1 MTRRIATEAEVDV
14 DSLVSSLDVVA
25 QVGLLTGGAYWTT
38 RPAPTVGLRS
48 MVLSDGPLGVRGQW
62 WDEDP
67 SATLPSPT
75 GWAATWDE
83 SLVARLGG
91 LLAAEARRKQV
102 DVLLGPTVNLQ
113 RSPVAGRHFEYLS
126 EDPLLSGRIGVACVR
141 GLQSAGV
148 AGTAKHYVAN
158 DSETKRFTVDVRID
172 ERTLREVY
180 LAPFEQLVVDGGVWV
195 VMVAY
200 NAVNGVTMTDN
211 PLLTDP
217 LLTEWGFDGVVVS
230 DWSATRSTTASAL
243 AGMGLVMPGPDG
255 PWNAGLLAAVRDDAV
270 PRVVVADRARR
281 LLRLA
286 GRVGALAQP
295 DPLAAPAPQAGE
307 DAPALLREAAAAA
320 MVLVRNEGDTLPLP
334 RRSLRRIAVLGPNAA
349 QPAVQGG
356 GSVGVTPPYVISPLA
371 GLRAALDAGVEVTSA
386 VGVHHAEGLRPVTS
400 ELVTCSG
407 CGEPGLA
414 VRYLSP
420 TGADHVEHR
429 KVGQLIWFGEQV
441 PHGSTVEV
449 SARFRAPVTGQWRF
463 GLTGTGPSVL
473 TVGGERVIDEVVRPD
488 NDGFAASFLDPPQRS
503 VARDLVAGAEVDL
516 VLTHEPAPELNFA
529 KLVLGVQA
537 PRRPD
542 ESARAVDAARTADAA
557 IVVVGTNER
566 IETEGRD
573 RTTLALPPGQDEL
586 VRAVAEVNARTV
598 VVVNAGAPVAM
609 PWRDEVAAV
618 LLAWFP
624 GQEFGNALADVL
636 LGDVEPGGRLPNT
649 WAARDE
655 DVPVWGTRPVDGRL
669 DYVEGLHVGYRAW
682 LRSGATPAYPFG
694 FGLGYTS
701 WSYEAVDLPATTPA
715 GRDVSVVVRLRNTGR
730 RPGKEVVQVY
740 LSRPGSAVDRPVLW
754 LGGFGTV
761 QAEPGQEV
769 VARVRIAARAFQHWS
784 TTDRSWQTEPGA
796 FELKVGRCVAELPL
810 AHVVTVTA

>member
-1 MTRRIATEAEVDV
+1 MRRLVATEPESDV
-14 DSLVSSLDVVA
+14 DSLVSSLDVA
-25 QVGLLTGGAYWTT
+25 TQVDLLTGATYWTT
-38 RPAPTVGLRS
+38 RAAPTVGLRS

-83 SLVARLGG
+83 PLVARLGG
-91 LLAAEARRKQV
+91 LLAAEARRKGV

-113 RSPVAGRHFEYLS
+113 RSPRAGRHFEYLS
-126 EDPLLSGRIGVACVR
+126 EDPLLTGRIGVACVR

-158 DSETKRFTVDVRID
+158 DSETNRFTVDVRID

-195 VMVAY
+195 VMAAY
-200 NAVNGVTMTDN
+200 NGVNGGTMTDSR
-211 PLLTDP
+211 LLTDP

-243 AGMGLVMPGPDG
+243 AGMGLVMPGPGG
-255 PWNAGLLAAVRDDAV
+255 PWRAGLLAAVRAGAV
-270 PRVVVADRARR
+270 PRAVVADKVGR

-286 GRVGALAQP
+286 GRVGASAR
-295 DPLAAPAPQAGE
+295 PAPPAPHCGE
-307 DAPALLREAAAAA
+307 DSAALLREAAAAA
-320 MVLVRNEGDTLPLP
+320 MVMVRNDGDTLPL
-334 RRSLRRIAVLGPNAA
+334 RRSSLRRVAVLGPNAA
-349 QPAVQGG
+349 EPAVQGG
-356 GSVGVTPPYVISPLA
+356 GSVGVTPPYITSPLD
-371 GLRAALDAGVEVTSA
+371 GLRAALGAGIEVRSA
-386 VGVHHAEGLRPVTS
+386 VGVHHADGLRPLSS
-400 ELVTCSG
+400 ESVTCPR

-414 VRYLSP
+414 VRYLSS
-420 TGADHVEHR
+420 TGGEHVEHR
-429 KVGQLIWFGEQV
+429 RVGRLIWFGEQV

-449 SARFRAPVTGQWRF
+449 SARFRAPMTGQWRF
-463 GLTGTGPSVL
+463 GFTGTGPSAL
-473 TVGGERVIDEVVRPD
+473 SVGGERVIDEVVHPD

-503 VARDLVAGAEVDL
+503 ITRDLAAGAEVDL

-542 ESARAVDAARTADAA
+542 ESARAVDAARDADAA

-586 VRAVAEVNARTV
+586 VRSVARVNARTV

-609 PWRDEVAAV
+609 PWRNEVAAV
-618 LLAWFP
+618 LLTWFP

-655 DVPVWGTRPVDGRL
+655 DVPVWATRPVAGRL
-669 DYVEGLHVGYRAW
+669 EYAEGLHVGYRAW
-682 LRSGATPAYPFG
+682 LRSRAAPAYPFG

-701 WSYEAVDLPATTPA
+701 WSYDAMDAPATISA

-740 LSRPGSAVDRPVLW
+740 LSRPGSTIDRPLLW
-754 LGGFGTV
+754 LAGFGV
-761 QAEPGQEV
+761 VRAEPGQEV
-769 VARVRIAARAFQHWS
+769 VTRVRIAARAFQHWS
-784 TTDRSWQTEPGA
+784 TTERSWQTEPGA